1 LPGFGETGNL
11 TGGYYILTTLLDEVG
26 NKARYYTTLTLDSAL
41 KTALAA
47 STSPVKVP
55 VVEYAQDK
63 VPTGG
68 TGNGVCSWFC
78 REINTSYDTGE
89 YGFCSDSPDNVISA
103 LPDCGT

>member
-1 LPGFGETGNL
+1 VETGNL

-55 VVEYAQDK
+55 VVEYLQDK
-63 VPTGG
+63 LATGG

-103 LPDCGT
+103 QPDCGT